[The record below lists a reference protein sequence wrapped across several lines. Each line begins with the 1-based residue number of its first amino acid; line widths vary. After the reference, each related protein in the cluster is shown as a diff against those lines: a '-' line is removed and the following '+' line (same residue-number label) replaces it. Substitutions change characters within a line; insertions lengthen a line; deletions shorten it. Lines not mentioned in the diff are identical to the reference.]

1 VSAPDPPADQPPSTR
16 RSRPSAW
23 LGLMIAAF
31 VLVSVY
37 GGIVAY
43 YNLTIAAAHAY
54 DLAIFQQ
61 AFSSTAT
68 GYHVPF
74 YESTDCLVK
83 ARCSFLIV
91 HPSLVLY
98 PLAPVYAAFPSPVT
112 LFVERSL
119 IVGLAAL
126 PLYWVARYA
135 TGSDAKSLLAAGL
148 YLVWAP
154 TLSGDIYSFHVESF
168 IPLELFTMIA
178 LWQARRY
185 RAGLLVAAVS
195 FVTLEVAPVFV
206 FFIGLFFLAPELER
220 LLGDGWRRWRSA
232 RGRPG
237 RWRNGAREL
246 AHSIRVS
253 LRRAEVRYTVLLMLA
268 SVAGYVAVNLF
279 MNEFGAGLLGIPS
292 PPEPAGLM
300 GLFFNNSQKG
310 TTGNL
315 AVVVSSPAFGWS
327 IEYWLLLYA
336 LVAFLPFLNLRSF
349 VLVGVP
355 WITYSMLNTVHRF
368 TTVGSQYTLLA
379 AVPVFLGVAYG
390 LARVDFGGAPWARS
404 TRATA
409 PAAANVPPE
418 VRFARRSR
426 RQHAVAGWGTVLGVL
441 IAVNVLLNPMVPII
455 PDTWGSPGGPFDPHY
470 YEPWL
475 TVQPG
480 FGSVEQ
486 LVGLIPGHES
496 VAASNNLF
504 PLVANDRYSYDL
516 STIPINVEGFPF
528 NYSAGPD
535 WVLTTPGSVKSGG
548 HPLAEQ
554 LPNAS
559 IYQLRGFVA
568 ESTQGPILLYERGFE
583 GPAELFGPELGAAT
597 GTWGPKA
604 GLSLGPAGVLLPN
617 GSATG
622 GPVIATNATSGKVGV
637 VAHATAGFLPPG
649 NYTVV
654 AQLNRTWVAYDAKNT
669 SRVLEIRLFGFS
681 GTVWEVNVTVADLV
695 SAEWTSLSFAMDV
708 GTPAVN
714 AEVEVTWVNSHT
726 PFELAGLS
734 LQSAS

>member
-1 VSAPDPPADQPPSTR
+1 
-16 RSRPSAW
+16 
-23 LGLMIAAF
+23 MIAAF
-31 VLVSVY
+31 VIVSVY

-43 YNLTIAAAHAY
+43 YNLTISAAHAY

-98 PLAPVYAAFPSPVT
+98 PLAPVYAAFPSPLT

-126 PLYWVARYA
+126 PLYWVTRQV

-178 LWQARRY
+178 LWQAGRY
-185 RAGLLVAAVS
+185 RVGLLVAAVS

-220 LLGDGWRRWRSA
+220 LLGDEWRRWRSA
-232 RGRPG
+232 SGRSG
-237 RWRNGAREL
+237 RWRNAAREF
-246 AHSIRVS
+246 AHSVRGS
-253 LRRAEVRYTVLLMLA
+253 LRRTEVRYTVLLMLA
-268 SVAGYVAVNLF
+268 SVAGYVAVNFF
-279 MNEFGAGLLGIPS
+279 MNEFGASWLGIPH

-336 LVAFLPFLNLRSF
+336 LVAFLPLLNLRSF

-355 WITYSMLNTVHRF
+355 WIAYSMLNTVHRF

-379 AVPVFLGVAYG
+379 AVPIFLGVAYG
-390 LARVDFGGAPWARS
+390 LVRVDFSRAPWART
-404 TRATA
+404 TRVAA
-409 PAAANVPPE
+409 PPSPAEPPQ
-418 VRFARRSR
+418 VRTGRRRRRRS
-426 RQHAVAGWGTVLGVL
+426 AVAGWGTVLGVL
-441 IAVNVLLNPMVPII
+441 IAVNVVLNPMVPIV
-455 PDTWGSPGGPFDPHY
+455 PDVWGNPRGPFDPNY

-480 FGSVEQ
+480 FASVEQ
-486 LVGLIPGHES
+486 LVELIPGHEP

-516 STIPINVEGFPF
+516 STIPINVEGLPF

-535 WVLTTPGSVKSGG
+535 WVLTTPGGVKSGG

-559 IYQLRGFVA
+559 IYQLRGYVA
-568 ESTQGPILLYERGFE
+568 ESTQGPILLYERGFV
-583 GPAELFGPELGAAT
+583 GPAELFGPELGAAM
-597 GTWGPKA
+597 GTWGPND
-604 GLSLGPAGVLLPN
+604 GLSVGPAGALLPN
-617 GSATG
+617 GSASG

-637 VAHATAGFLPPG
+637 VAHALVGFLPPG

-654 AQLNRTWVAYDAKNT
+654 AQLNRPLVAYNARNT

-681 GTVWEVNVTVADLV
+681 GTIGEVNLTVADLV
-695 SAEWTSLSFAMDV
+695 SREWSSFSFSMEV
-708 GTPAVN
+708 GTPGVN
-714 AEVEVTWVNSHT
+714 TEIEVVWEDSHT

-734 LQSAS
+734 LQSTS